1 MTLERAYR
9 GHKVKLTRVV
19 RGGLPRWI
27 ASVQLQTPY
36 GEICLAAIVGENV
49 LVNTHEAMMRLG
61 KRIATAADGEAETS
75 GLDGTTWAELCAL
88 YDEVGADQS
97 FRGVAQQIDQVVR
110 DPAIQELASWIP
122 FVNVAAKA
130 ATVAS
135 RIAVEAAQPPQ
146 PPQPGEPGRSG
157 PPLRSRR
164 PVQMPMLPPRV
175 ARTAALVGRVKAGD
189 PSARQALRE
198 IRRQAEE
205 GNRMARAVTM
215 LAARLDEAG
224 VPALTGPAARIVEY
238 AAPVNAAVIIDE
250 EAEPGPSDLDV
261 LAGVDPPWESLTQ
274 QQQQKKW
281 EEVHKKQDEAQ
292 SDRWTAEGRKLN
304 PKGAAELDRQLARE
318 REEYGLP
325 PLSAERRRAQGQVI
339 GDDPDRNPCWRD
351 WLAPPEN
358 RGAA

>member
-9 GHKVKLTRVV
+9 GHRVKLTRVV

-49 LVNTHEAMMRLG
+49 LINTHEAMMRLG
-61 KRIATAADGEAETS
+61 KRIAVAADGEAEAS

-88 YDEVGADQS
+88 YDEVGADQT
-97 FRGVAQQIDQVVR
+97 FRAVAQQIDQVVR

-135 RIAVEAAQPPQ
+135 RIAVEAAQPAVQ
-146 PPQPGEPGRSG
+146 PQPGEPGRSD
-157 PPLRSRR
+157 PLRSRR
-164 PVQMPMLPPRV
+164 PAPQMPMLPPRV

-215 LAARLDEAG
+215 LAARLDHAG

-250 EAEPGPSDLDV
+250 EAEPGPSALDV
-261 LAGVDPPWESLTQ
+261 LAGVDPPWESLTEKQ
-274 QQQQKKW
+274 RAASWDKIYQKQ
-281 EEVHKKQDEAQ
+281 EEARQD
-292 SDRWTAEGRKLN
+292 RMTAEGRKLD
-304 PKGAAELDRQLARE
+304 PTGAAELDRQLARQ

-325 PLSAERRRAQGQVI
+325 PLSAERRRAQG
-339 GDDPDRNPCWRD
+339 
-351 WLAPPEN
+351 
-358 RGAA
+358 AA